1 MTFRISALAGIMF
14 GVNYFDWGENGYE
27 EIGHRYEIQI
37 AVGVFIVQI
46 IS

>member
-14 GVNYFDWGENGYE
+14 GVNYLDWGENGYE